1 MEVITI
7 EAKVFKEIIDEIK
20 GIKDLLKSKD
30 LDNPLSERWLINE
43 DLCKTLKISKRL
55 LQSYRDRKLIPFSQ
69 INGKIFYKAS
79 DVNDWLN
86 KHYNNSI

>member
-86 KHYNNSI
+86 KHYNKSI